1 MVRAELC
8 AALGAEMDLA
18 QQSQQNVFP
27 QLLPRNQDSQQELFY
42 IEGTDKKDRK
52 ENEDH
57 REKNHSRK
65 LCHYK

>member
-1 MVRAELC
+1 MVRAELS

-27 QLLPRNQDSQQELFY
+27 QLLPRNQDRQHELFY

-57 REKNHSRK
+57 WEKITPEN
-65 LCHYK
+65 CHYK